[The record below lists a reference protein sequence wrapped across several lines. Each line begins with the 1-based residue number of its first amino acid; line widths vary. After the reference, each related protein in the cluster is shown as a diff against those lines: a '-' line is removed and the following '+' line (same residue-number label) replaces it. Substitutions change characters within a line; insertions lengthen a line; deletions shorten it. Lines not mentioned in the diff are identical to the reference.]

1 MSKIKIMALG
11 GLGENGKNMYVVE
24 VDEHIFILDAGM
36 KYPDIDL
43 YGVDGII
50 PDLDYL
56 KQNKN
61 RIEGIFISHGH
72 EDQIGA
78 LPYLLK
84 NIPTR
89 VYGTHFTISLVESLL
104 TEHNMNIENFK
115 LFRINA
121 NKVMKF
127 GNVSVSFFNTTHS
140 IPESIGIAIST
151 EDGVIVYC
159 TDFNFG
165 AFSSNTYQTTFDKI
179 TDIGKTKVLA
189 LLSES
194 ISAGTIGRIS
204 NDSLLDYKFNNVLTH
219 TKGRIIVGAYSTD
232 LIRIQKIIDLATAAG
247 KKIAIISK
255 KSERI
260 IEVSVN
266 SNYLRIPE
274 ELKIQLNDI
283 TEDNN
288 NEIDDLVVIVTG
300 YRDEPYATL
309 VRMALKEDS
318 KIHFNENDKVV
329 LMCPAVPGTEKAVT
343 DAINVLYEYDTNLE
357 IFDKSVL
364 RSSHASPEDLKMLY
378 TMLKPEYVI
387 PIKGEFRHLYE
398 QSIVLKEAGYDKD
411 HVLMLENGDVVR
423 FDNGVLQD
431 ELGKIEVG
439 DIFIDGSNTGVV
451 DINVVKERE
460 VLCEEGV
467 IYVYG
472 AIDMRKRTLAKP
484 CEFASKGFSSGFS
497 DEELT
502 NSLGEL
508 MDKMIKNALSKKSFN
523 LDSLKESLSNELGKL
538 VTRYTKHRPVVIPV
552 IVEINA

>member
-36 KYPDIDL
+36 KYPDIDM

-56 KQNKN
+56 IRNKN

-84 NIPTR
+84 NIQTR

-104 TEHNMNIENFK
+104 AEHNMDIQKFK

-127 GNVSVSFFNTTHS
+127 GDVSVNFFNTTHS

-151 EDGVIVYC
+151 SDGVIVYC

-165 AFSSNTYQTTFDKI
+165 SFSSPTYQTTFDKI

-204 NDSLLDYKFNNVLTH
+204 NDSVLDYKFNNVLTH
-219 TKGRIIVGAYSTD
+219 TKGRIIAGAYSTD
-232 LIRIQKIIDLATAAG
+232 LIRIQKVIDLAAAAG
-247 KKIAIISK
+247 KKIAVICK
-255 KSERI
+255 KNERI
-260 IEVSVN
+260 IDVSIK

-274 ELKIQLNDI
+274 ELRYHLDDM
-283 TEDNN
+283 TEENN
-288 NEIDDLVVIVTG
+288 NEIDDLLVIVTG
-300 YRDEPYATL
+300 YRNEPYSTL
-309 VRMALKEDS
+309 VKMAMGADP
-318 KIHFNENDKVV
+318 KIHFNKNDKVV
-329 LMCPAVPGTEKAVT
+329 LMCPAVPGTEKLVT
-343 DAINVLYEYDTNLE
+343 DAINTLYEYDTNLV
-357 IFDKSVL
+357 IFDKTVL

-387 PIKGEFRHLYE
+387 PIKGEYRHLYE
-398 QSIVLKEAGYDKD
+398 QSIVLKEAGYDKS
-411 HVLMLENGDVVR
+411 HVLLLDNGDVVT
-423 FDNGVLQD
+423 FNDGVLSED
-431 ELGKIEVG
+431 MDKVHVG
-439 DIFIDGSNTGVV
+439 DVFIDGSNTGVV

-472 AIDMRKRTLAKP
+472 AIDMRKRALVSKCTMT
-484 CEFASKGFSSGFS
+484 SKGFASGFD

-502 NSLGEL
+502 NALGDL
-508 MDKMIKNALSKKSFN
+508 MDKMIKNALTKKGFN
-523 LDSLKESLSNELGKL
+523 LENLKESLSHELGKI
-538 VTRYTKHRPVVIPV
+538 VTRYTKHKPIVIPV
-552 IVEINA
+552 IAEINA